1 LKGISEDLNQ
11 GYHLIFKGPS
21 NMFSAKIGSALY
33 GDHFALITS
42 VDEKNVGFAN
52 PGSKNNPTPK

>member
-1 LKGISEDLNQ
+1 
-11 GYHLIFKGPS
+11 
-21 NMFSAKIGSALY
+21 MFSAKIGSVLY

-42 VDEKNVGFAN
+42 ADEKYFGFAN